1 MKYLFIDTATSNLV
15 VALIIDGN
23 LKYYYNIQTGKEM
36 SEKIISVINEALEK
50 ANINANQISKIFAV
64 NGPGSFTGIRVGLTV
79 AKTMAWSLKIPV
91 IPISSLEVIASATP
105 FAENI
110 ALIDARR
117 GYVYAGKYDDNLNAL
132 TQDSYIPLNSLET
145 KYKFISYDN
154 IENSI
159 KPEIDIIKVIKKH
172 ENETGIN
179 PHKLNPKYLKL
190 TEAEEKINK
199 EYD

>member
-23 LKYYYNIQTGKEM
+23 LKYYYNKQTGKEM
-36 SEKIISVINEALEK
+36 SEKIIPVINEALEK
-50 ANINANQISKIFAV
+50 ANINANQISKIVAV

-117 GYVYAGKYDDNLNAL
+117 DYVYAGKYDDNLNAL
-132 TQDSYIPLNSLET
+132 MQDSYIPLNSLET

>member
-23 LKYYYNIQTGKEM
+23 LKYYYNKQTGKEM
-36 SEKIISVINEALEK
+36 SEKIIPVINEALEK

>member
-36 SEKIISVINEALEK
+36 SEKIIPVINEALEK
-50 ANINANQISKIFAV
+50 ANINANQISKIVAV

-117 GYVYAGKYDDNLNAL
+117 DYVYAGKYDDNLNAL
-132 TQDSYIPLNSLET
+132 MQDSYIPLNSLET